1 MDKDELA
8 RLTADIEARGERDA
22 AERVE
27 GFADDGFLIARSLL
41 QVLGRR
47 LGLGFVLEV
56 QAEIAEI
63 ARRNS
68 MEDDPQWQA
77 DAVEIAKVADAGY
90 FTDLIDELSEKL
102 PSGRA

>member
-8 RLTADIEARGERDA
+8 RLIADIEERGRRDETA
-22 AERVE
+22 NVE
-27 GFADDGFLIARSLL
+27 GFADDGFLVSRAIL

-47 LGLGFVLEV
+47 LGLAFVLDV
-56 QAEIAEI
+56 QSEIAGM
-63 ARRNS
+63 AREQS
-68 MEDDPQWQA
+68 MSDDPQWRA
-77 DAVEIAKVADAGY
+77 DAVEIANVANAGY